1 MRKKIILICSVC
13 LHRNYTM
20 TKALTSNDRITISKY
35 CTHCNTHTIH
45 KETK

>member
-13 LHRNYTM
+13 LHRNYTI
-20 TKALTSNDRITISKY
+20 TKSATTTDRMSISKY
-35 CTHCNTHTIH
+35 CTYCNTHTIH